1 MLKFRTPLLKFD
13 EKVCLPGPKI
23 ITRQSFHER
32 RRVARSGHTANGGAK
47 VNTAVFQ
54 ALTCF
59 ARVLIMLKNGF
70 SDPNQTCSQVMLFW
84 KWREGV
90 GSLLFFFFSQ
100 LVMETCVILFVFLLV
115 SPARCRAHTPVIL
128 RGCWCRPLCVYE
140 ALFPYDLI
148 SNKLERW
155 LWSAGGIGAA
165 LFLTITFRKP
175 FRMKKKKGSEGEGGG
190 RASRVS
196 GQIIEKAIFATH
208 LVWLDAM
215 KRLILW
221 RGKWWKRLKRRFSLF
236 PLPSRGWV

>member
-90 GSLLFFFFSQ
+90 GSLLFFFFFAVSNGDLCNFVCFPPGFTSAMSSPHPRHPSWLLMPT
-100 LVMETCVILFVFLLV
+100 LVC
-115 SPARCRAHTPVIL
+115 
-128 RGCWCRPLCVYE
+128 
-140 ALFPYDLI
+140 
-148 SNKLERW
+148 
-155 LWSAGGIGAA
+155 LWSAVSVWPNLKQIGKMIVICGGYRSCLIPNHN
-165 LFLTITFRKP
+165 LQKTFQDE
-175 FRMKKKKGSEGEGGG
+175 KKKRQWRGRRGEG
-190 RASRVS
+190 
-196 GQIIEKAIFATH
+196 K
-208 LVWLDAM
+208 
-215 KRLILW
+215 
-221 RGKWWKRLKRRFSLF
+221 
-236 PLPSRGWV
+236 